1 MALSGSWVFGV
12 TRDDIIKES
21 MQNVGALGESEIPT
35 SQEVTDCS
43 RKLNMMVKQWMGS
56 QDFAPGLKM
65 WERQRGELFL
75 TSSQGVYELGPNSP
89 DNWAGSVKGQNNSQP
104 YGQTIL
110 LQAQNAGDNSFFVA
124 DASDMNVG
132 DNVGIFIGP
141 DIFWSTITSVSTGSN
156 NFTIPGPGLPA
167 PTSGSNVV
175 YNYTTKAQ
183 RPLGIVTCILRDQFG
198 QDTPVNPMTIQEY
211 EALPTKTQQG
221 YVCDAAAFYYESQF
235 STDGKTVTGGGLI
248 FLDMF
253 GAQDTNKHLHIV
265 YVRPV
270 MDMNQPT
277 DNPEYPQQ
285 WYRAL
290 CWGLAR
296 EIAPMFDS
304 DWTQEMQA
312 NYDQSLLMAREG
324 DPETTALYFQPNVAD
339 PYGTY

>member
-1 MALSGSWVFGV
+1 MALSGVWTFSV
-12 TRDDIIKES
+12 TRDDIIKEA
-21 MQNVGALGESEIPT
+21 MFNVGSLGEGEIPT
-35 SQEVTDCS
+35 AQEVTDCA

-89 DNWAGSVKGQNNSQP
+89 DNWAGVTTGNNLSMP
-104 YGQTIL
+104 YGQTLL
-110 LQAQNAGDNSFFVA
+110 LQNQNAGDNSFFVQ
-124 DASDMNVG
+124 SVESINVG
-132 DNVGIFIGP
+132 DNIGIFIGP
-141 DIFWSTITSVSTGSN
+141 DIFWSKVTSVSTGSN

-167 PTSGSNVV
+167 SAGMGSTV
-175 YNYTTKAQ
+175 YNYTFKAQ
-183 RPLGIVTCILRDQFG
+183 RPLGIITCILRDQFG

-221 YVCDAAAFYYESQF
+221 YLCDAAAFYYESQF
-235 STDGKTVTGGGLI
+235 SSDGSNITGGGLL

-253 GAQDTNKHLHIV
+253 GAQDTNKHLHVV

-270 MDMNQPT
+270 MDLTNPT

-290 CWGLAR
+290 CWGLSR
-296 EIAPMFDS
+296 EITPMFDA
-304 DWTQEMQA
+304 DWTPEMQG
-312 NYDQSLLMAREG
+312 NYDQSLMIAREG
-324 DPETTALYFQPNVAD
+324 DPETTALYFQPNASD
-339 PYGTY
+339 